1 LSLYKNLFKKKLNK
15 SFSIFNRD
23 ECSAQVLK
31 FPGSIYKKFATESE
45 AQNFIKERSS
55 STEGTNSKSLAS
67 SKIVKSAR

>member
-55 STEGTNSKSLAS
+55 TEGTNSKSLAS